1 MIIKKNNGLIWLI
14 YISTFL
20 VVVLSGYFSV
30 VGISALFSGKKAFAA
45 VMAISFEL
53 SKVTIISILSQKW
66 NQIKKAIRT
75 YMLMAAFLL
84 VAISSSGIYS
94 YLTDAYQLTLH
105 KATKSEL
112 KIQNINQK
120 YNTLSAQKQQLTN
133 QINSIDSQISS
144 INTAS
149 ISMSKNITDRNIGT
163 ISSTQRQNTNT
174 ILQLQ
179 KQKTLLYN
187 EIVKIDSSLATYS
200 DSKFEESTS
209 QQLKQVGPL
218 KQMSIL
224 FNTSL
229 DNVVKFFLFIIILIF
244 DPIGIIFLNLINKL
258 QIIKT
263 NNKKQQ
269 FNVEKPNL
277 PIIET
282 DIFENISPLNQK
294 QKTISTSD
302 NLYNLPT
309 DLNIEKDQMP
319 ENIKIHNITKMK
331 LQKKQNEQQEQKIDT
346 PPVQSSHNSSP
357 QQTIAIF

>member
-1 MIIKKNNGLIWLI
+1 MIIKKSNGLILLI
-14 YISTFL
+14 YVSTIL
-20 VVVLSGYFSV
+20 IVSLSAYFSV
-30 VGISALFSGKKAFAA
+30 VGISSLFSGKKIFAA
-45 VMAISFEL
+45 IMAISFEL

-66 NQIKKAIRT
+66 NQIKKTIRI
-75 YMLMAAFLL
+75 YMLMAAFFL
-84 VAISSSGIYS
+84 VVISSSGIYS

-105 KATKSEL
+105 EATKSEL
-112 KIQNINQK
+112 KLQNISQK
-120 YNTLSAQKQQLTN
+120 YNTLSAQKQQLSN
-133 QINSIDSQISS
+133 QVKSIDSQIES

-149 ISMSKNITDRNIGT
+149 ISLSKNITDRNISI

-179 KQKTLLYN
+179 KQKTQLYN
-187 EIVKIDSSLATYS
+187 EIVKIDSSLAGYS
-200 DSKFEESTS
+200 DSKFEESTA

-263 NNKKQQ
+263 NNQKQQ
-269 FNVEKPNL
+269 FTVEKPNL

-282 DIFENISPLNQK
+282 DASETISLLNQK
-294 QKTISTSD
+294 QKPISTSD
-302 NLYNLPT
+302 TIYDQKI
-309 DLNIEKDQMP
+309 DLNIEKNQMP
-319 ENIKIHNITKMK
+319 ENIKHHIITKKK
-331 LQKKQNEQQEQKIDT
+331 LQKKEENL
-346 PPVQSSHNSSP
+346 PVEHEDVPVANSQSSSP

>member
-1 MIIKKNNGLIWLI
+1 MIIKNTNKLIILI
-14 YISTFL
+14 YVSAFL
-20 VVVLSGYFSV
+20 VVALSGYFSV
-30 VGISALFSGKKAFAA
+30 VGISALFSGKKIFAA

-66 NQIKKAIRT
+66 DQIRKSIRT
-75 YMLMAAFLL
+75 YMLMAAFFL
-84 VAISSSGIYS
+84 VVISSSGIYS

-105 KATKSEL
+105 KAIKSEL
-112 KIQNINQK
+112 KLQNISQK
-120 YNTLSAQKQQLTN
+120 YNTLSSQKQQLTN
-133 QINSIDSQISS
+133 QIKSIDSQIES

-149 ISMSKNITDRNIGT
+149 ISLSKNITDRNVSI

-187 EIVKIDSSLATYS
+187 QIVKIDSSLSNYS
-200 DSKFEESTS
+200 DSKFEESTAD
-209 QQLKQVGPL
+209 QLKQVGPL

-258 QIIKT
+258 EIVKT

-269 FNVEKPNL
+269 FTVEKPNL
-277 PIIET
+277 PIVDVVFQNTEI
-282 DIFENISPLNQK
+282 NQK
-294 QKTISTSD
+294 QNQISTSD
-302 NLYNLPT
+302 NNSNLYN

-319 ENIKIHNITKMK
+319 ENVKDSSLEEV
-331 LQKKQNEQQEQKIDT
+331 LQETPVEQTEAETVPHSEISSST
-346 PPVQSSHNSSP
+346 PSP
-357 QQTIAIF
+357 HQTIAIF

>member
-1 MIIKKNNGLIWLI
+1 MIIKNTNKLILLI
-14 YISTFL
+14 YVSAFL
-20 VVVLSGYFSV
+20 VVALSGYFSV
-30 VGISALFSGKKAFAA
+30 VGISALFSGKKIFAA

-53 SKVTIISILSQKW
+53 SKITIISILSQKW
-66 NQIKKAIRT
+66 DQIRKSIRT
-75 YMLMAAFLL
+75 YMLMAAFFL
-84 VAISSSGIYS
+84 VVISSSGIYS

-112 KIQNINQK
+112 KLQNIGQK
-120 YNTLSAQKQQLTN
+120 YNTLSSQKQQLTN
-133 QINSIDSQISS
+133 QIKSIDSQIES

-149 ISMSKNITDRNIGT
+149 ISLSKNITDRNISI

-187 EIVKIDSSLATYS
+187 QIVKIDSSLSNYS

-209 QQLKQVGPL
+209 EQLKQVGPL

-258 QIIKT
+258 EIVKT

-269 FNVEKPNL
+269 FTVEKPNL
-277 PIIET
+277 PIVDDLSQNKEV
-282 DIFENISPLNQK
+282 NQK
-294 QKTISTSD
+294 QNQISTSD
-302 NLYNLPT
+302 NNSNLYN
-309 DLNIEKDQMP
+309 DLNIEKDQVP
-319 ENIKIHNITKMK
+319 ENIKNDNLEEVIQETPV
-331 LQKKQNEQQEQKIDT
+331 EQTEAEAVPHLEI
-346 PPVQSSHNSSP
+346 SSSNPSP